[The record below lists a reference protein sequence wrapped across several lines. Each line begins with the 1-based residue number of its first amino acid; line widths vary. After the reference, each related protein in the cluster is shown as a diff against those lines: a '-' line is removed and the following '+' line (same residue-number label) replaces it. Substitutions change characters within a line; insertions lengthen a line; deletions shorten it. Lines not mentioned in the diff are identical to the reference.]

1 MKQNAEYR
9 NYIENCMGYY
19 SYAMTAISLIDEFL
33 ENNDIHELYQYEEG
47 CYEINDEEYDSSL
60 EAKLDEY
67 RALLG
72 SAGWVM
78 SYIMCEAETIFKY
91 LKSMPKHCLNLPCF
105 KEMIAVCAMLCYAY
119 LEIYDGYPDVVNYW
133 DVESADYGFRSIPQV
148 LRNML
153 KTANIKVD
161 LGELCYKYC
170 NW

>member
-1 MKQNAEYR
+1 MKQNSEYR
-9 NYIENCMGYY
+9 NYIENCMEYY

-33 ENNDIHELYQYEEG
+33 ENNDIQELYQYEEG

-72 SAGWVM
+72 SAGWVT
-78 SYIMCEAETIFKY
+78 SYIMCEAETIFEY
-91 LKSMPKHCLNLPCF
+91 LKSKPKHCLNLPCF
-105 KEMIAVCAMLCYAY
+105 KEKMAVCAMLCYAY
-119 LEIYDGYPDVVNYW
+119 LEIYDGYNDVVDYW
-133 DVESADYGFRSIPQV
+133 GVKSADYGLRGIPRV

-153 KTANIKVD
+153 KTANIKED